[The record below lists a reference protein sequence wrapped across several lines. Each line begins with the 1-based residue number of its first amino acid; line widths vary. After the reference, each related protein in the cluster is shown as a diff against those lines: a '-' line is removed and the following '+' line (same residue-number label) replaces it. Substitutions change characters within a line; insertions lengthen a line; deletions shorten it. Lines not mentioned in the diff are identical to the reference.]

1 MSYNDEHRYDDI
13 IDLPHHVSTKHPH
26 MAPIDRAAQFSPFAA
41 LTGHDEAIR
50 ETERLTEERAQLDEN
65 SKELLDARLQIL
77 REHLSERPEV
87 TFTFFEPDAK
97 KNGGSYVTVSGK
109 VKKIDA
115 YEAKIFLD
123 DGTGISID
131 EIVAIEG
138 TMKGLDSY
146 VYE

>member
-50 ETERLTEERAQLDEN
+50 ETERLTEERVQLDEN
-65 SKELLDARLQIL
+65 SKEVLDARLQIL

-97 KNGGSYVTVSGK
+97 KNGGSYVTATGK

>member
-97 KNGGSYVTVSGK
+97 KNGGSYVTATGK